1 MRKEPCFDTDLTDFE
16 GEIWRDVKGFDGFY
30 SISNFGR
37 VRAEARYVRT
47 GRGGERLSK
56 QRIMKQQVKMR
67 HGLYNGWMGVIFS
80 VNNEVYT
87 QKVHQLV
94 GRAFCRALKKGEMYY
109 RIDGDSKNNRA
120 ENIGITTSD
129 QSFKMAKSR
138 EGKSK
143 NYDQGIPSSVIDL
156 SAKTGISIKK
166 ILKHNLTS
174 MP

>member
-1 MRKEPCFDTDLTDFE
+1 
-16 GEIWRDVKGFDGFY
+16 
-30 SISNFGR
+30 
-37 VRAEARYVRT
+37 
-47 GRGGERLSK
+47 
-56 QRIMKQQVKMR
+56 MKQQVKMR

-94 GRAFCRALKKGEMYY
+94 GRSFCGMLKKGEMYY

-156 SAKTGISIKK
+156 SAKTGISVKK